1 MKEKN
6 YWARHKNRE
15 KRKEMSKRQEF
26 YDKN

>member
-6 YWARHKNRE
+6 YWARRKNRE

-26 YDKN
+26 HDKN